1 MYLIKQLL
9 KKVHLR
15 INMPSPTIEGTQR
28 GYVIPIGG
36 AEEKTDNPE
45 ILSKF
50 VELSGGKDAVI
61 TIIPTAS
68 QLDDTGSR
76 YQKIFEAIGVKKTY
90 SLPITQRTDAQKEE
104 YVKIL
109 EKSTGIFITGGNQLR
124 LSTILGGTAVAT
136 AIRQLN
142 AKGVNYAGTSAGA
155 AIVSQHMIT
164 GGTTGVVPTQGGVNL
179 APGLGLINTIVLDQ
193 HFNERNRL
201 ARLLSAVSYNPF
213 LVGVGIDE
221 DTAAF
226 IDGNNQFTVV
236 GSGAIT
242 VIDPTNIEYSS
253 MADARSGDALTL
265 LNLKMHIIA
274 AGGRYDISAKQA
286 FIE

>member
-1 MYLIKQLL
+1 
-9 KKVHLR
+9 
-15 INMPSPTIEGTQR
+15 MPSPTIDGTQR

-36 AEEKTDNPE
+36 AEEKINNPE
-45 ILSKF
+45 ILAKF

-61 TIIPTAS
+61 SIIPTAS

-76 YQKIFEAIGVKKTY
+76 YQAIFEEIGVKKTY
-90 SLPITQRTDAQKEE
+90 SLRINERADAQNEK
-104 YVKIL
+104 YVATL
-109 EKSTGIFITGGNQLR
+109 QKSTGIFITGGNQLR
-124 LSTILGGTAVAT
+124 LSTILGGTPIAK

-142 AKGVNYAGTSAGA
+142 AQGVHYAGTSAGA

-164 GGTTGVVPTQGGVNL
+164 GGSTGIVPTEGGVNL
-179 APGLGLINTIVLDQ
+179 APGMGLINTIVLDQ

-213 LVGVGIDE
+213 LIGVGLDE

-226 IDGNNQFTVV
+226 IDHNNVFTVV

-242 VIDPTNIEYSS
+242 VVDPSDIEYSS
-253 MADARSGDALTL
+253 MAEARSGDALTL
-265 LNLKMHIIA
+265 LNLKVHILA
-274 AGGRYDISAKQA
+274 AGSRYDIGERKAYVS
-286 FIE
+286 

>member
-1 MYLIKQLL
+1 
-9 KKVHLR
+9 
-15 INMPSPTIEGTQR
+15 MPSPSIDGTNR

-36 AEEKTDNPE
+36 GEEKFENPE

-50 VELSGGKDAVI
+50 VEVSGGKDAVI
-61 TIIPTAS
+61 SVIPTAS

-76 YQKIFEAIGVKKTY
+76 YQKIFRELGVKACY
-90 SLPITQRTDAQKEE
+90 SLPISERNDAQDPKH
-104 YVKIL
+104 L
-109 EKSTGIFITGGNQLR
+109 ELLNKSTGIFVTGGNQLR
-124 LSTILGGTAVAT
+124 LSTILGGTPIAKT
-136 AIRQLN
+136 IRQLN
-142 AKGVNYAGTSAGA
+142 AQGVNYAGTSAGA

-164 GGTTGVVPTQGGVNL
+164 GGNTGIVPTEDGVNL
-179 APGLGLINTIVLDQ
+179 APGMGLLNTVVVDQ

-213 LVGVGIDE
+213 LIGLGLDE

-226 IDGNNQFTVV
+226 VDHNNEFTVV

-242 VIDPTNIEYSS
+242 VIDSSDIEYSS
-253 MADARSGDALTL
+253 MAEARSGDALTL
-265 LNLKMHIIA
+265 LNLKLHILA
-274 AGGRYDISAKQA
+274 SGSRYNINDRKA